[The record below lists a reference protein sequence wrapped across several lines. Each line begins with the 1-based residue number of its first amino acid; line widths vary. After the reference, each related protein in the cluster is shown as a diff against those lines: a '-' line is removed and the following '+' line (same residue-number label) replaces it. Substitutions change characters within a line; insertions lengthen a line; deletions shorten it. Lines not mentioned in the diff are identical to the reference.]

1 MQGMDQ
7 AAKDKRLHAIVAF
20 IVRDEWQE
28 KRMGAFLHSGYKVNT
43 EFDGSVYSV
52 TYDLT
57 K

>member
-1 MQGMDQ
+1 MDQ